1 MANKSNHRREG
12 SKNHFRTQRPSSQDS
27 QAHSCAGEGHNGKI
41 GRAKWVVMSRRKR
54 RRSDRVL
61 LQVGQDIVEPRF
73 RKNLMRS
80 YR

>member
-1 MANKSNHRREG
+1 MANKINYRREG
-12 SKNHFRTQRPSSQDS
+12 GRNRFRTQRPSSQDS

-54 RRSDRVL
+54 RRSDRVRL
-61 LQVGQDIVEPRF
+61 LVGQDIVEPRF

>member
-1 MANKSNHRREG
+1 MANKVNHRREG
-12 SKNHFRTQRPSSQDS
+12 GKNCFRTQRPSSQHS

-54 RRSDRVL
+54 RRSDRVRL
-61 LQVGQDIVEPRF
+61 LVGQDIVEPRF
-73 RKNLMRS
+73 LKARMMS